1 MSDEQ
6 LIEKILSGN
15 REAFRLLME
24 KYQQRVFH
32 VAMGFVHSRQDAEDI
47 TQEVFIRVFRS
58 LESFKEQSLFSTWLY
73 RITLNC
79 SINHVKKN
87 KRRNFL
93 TDAGEGLMSLFN
105 RGDEERS
112 AHQQLEATE
121 KERAIRKAIDG
132 LPGKQREA
140 FILSKY
146 EELPQRE
153 IAAIMQTTEGA
164 VEQLLV
170 RAKKQLQKKLAH
182 LVGN

>member
-1 MSDEQ
+1 
-6 LIEKILSGN
+6 
-15 REAFRLLME
+15 
-24 KYQQRVFH
+24 
-32 VAMGFVHSRQDAEDI
+32 
-47 TQEVFIRVFRS
+47 
-58 LESFKEQSLFSTWLY
+58 
-73 RITLNC
+73 
-79 SINHVKKN
+79 VKKN

-105 RGDEERS
+105 RDDEERN

-132 LPGKQREA
+132 LPDKQREA

-146 EELPQRE
+146 EELTQRE